1 MSISPFVLPGRRIA
15 FAIVLAMSAT
25 SSHAL
30 TYDEALRLAESRAAQ
45 LKARENTVA
54 VAQSARLSA
63 GQLPDPK
70 LLVGIDNLPISG
82 PDAWNVTRDFM
93 TMQRVGVMQEFTN
106 GDKREAARRLAQAN
120 IARADAELQ
129 IQRLAV
135 QRETALAWLR
145 VYFLQQKQALLDEL
159 GTESSLRK
167 ASATTQL
174 AAGQGKASDGLLA
187 RQEAVALADLR
198 DDLERD
204 LAKARATLARWVGRA
219 VSESV
224 SGAPP
229 PLTLPEAHL
238 RYALEHHPDLAVFNS
253 QEDAARAEVAMSQA
267 AKKSDWGVEL
277 AYQRRGPAFGDMI
290 SVQVS
295 VDLPLFPK
303 TRQDPQIAA
312 KNQELE
318 RVAAEREE
326 MLRQHTEELDGMLAE
341 RLALTRQIERMDS
354 DWLPL
359 GRQKVEL
366 ATAGYRAGQDPLLS
380 VLDARKF
387 LIDSRMRRIDL
398 EARRAEVDAGLHY
411 LATEQQP

>member
-1 MSISPFVLPGRRIA
+1 MSIPTLVVPGTRIA
-15 FAIVLAMSAT
+15 CAIMLALFT
-25 SSHAL
+25 TVSHAL

-54 VAQSARLSA
+54 AAQSARLSA

-70 LLVGIDNLPISG
+70 LLLGIDNLPVSG
-82 PDAWNVTRDFM
+82 PDAWSLTQDFM
-93 TMQRVGVMQEFTN
+93 TMQRIGVMQEFPN
-106 GDKREAARRLAQAN
+106 GDKREASRRLAQAN

-129 IQRLAV
+129 IERLAV

-145 VYFLQQKQALLDEL
+145 VYFLQQKTALLDEL
-159 GTESSLRK
+159 GTENSLRMS
-167 ASATTQL
+167 SATTQL

-204 LAKARATLARWVGRA
+204 LVKARATLARWVGRA
-219 VSESV
+219 ASTQA
-224 SGAPP
+224 SGVPP
-229 PLTLPEAHL
+229 SLTLPETHL
-238 RYALEHHPDLAVFNS
+238 RYAMEHHPDLAIFNS
-253 QEDAARAEVAMSQA
+253 QEDAARAEVAMSEA

-303 TRQDPQIAA
+303 TRQNPQIAA
-312 KNQELE
+312 KQQELA
-318 RVAAEREE
+318 RVGAERET
-326 MLRQHTEELDGMLAE
+326 MVRQHTEELDGMLAE
-341 RLALTRQIERMDS
+341 RVALTRQIERMDS

-366 ATAGYRAGQDPLLS
+366 ATAGYRAGQEPLAS

-387 LIDSRMRRIDL
+387 IIDSRMRRIDL
-398 EARRAEVDAGLHY
+398 EARRTEVDAGLHY